1 MVEMNSTHPM
11 IEAQKLTK
19 FYGQHR
25 AISNVTFTVN
35 RGEILGFL
43 GPNGAGKTTTMKILT
58 CFISPS
64 SGTAR
69 VNGHD
74 VFDASLEARRQ
85 TGYLPESAPLYKEM
99 TVLEDLQFFAEMR
112 GVAAAKRAKAIQ
124 RVVEVCGL
132 GEVVGHEIRE
142 LSKGFRQRVGLAQA
156 MIHDPD
162 ILILDEP
169 TSGLDPNQI
178 VEIRG
183 LIKQLGR
190 EKTIILSTHNLS
202 EVQATCG
209 RVIIVNRGTIAAD
222 GTVEELSRQQEGRR
236 HTVITSPASADV
248 VKRAIE
254 SLGEAT
260 RTERGRDTADGE
272 AVFEVVAEGDKD
284 LRAVLAKAVVE
295 AGAPLLGLQRQDMS
309 LESVFRGLTLEETK
323 AGKAARAKAKRK
335 EREAAA
341 REAEAREA
349 EEPETG
355 SEEEEG
361 ADDSGST
368 GEEE

>member
-1 MVEMNSTHPM
+1 MNSTHPM

-19 FYGQHR
+19 FYGQHK

-74 VFDASLEARRQ
+74 VFDESLEARRQ

-112 GVAAAKRAKAIQ
+112 GVAASKRAKAMQ
-124 RVVEVCGL
+124 RVIEVCGL
-132 GEVVGHEIRE
+132 AEVVGHEIRE

-178 VEIRG
+178 VEIRS

-222 GTVEELSRQQEGRR
+222 GTVEELARKQEGRR
-236 HTVITSPASADV
+236 HTVVTSAESADA

-254 SLGEAT
+254 AMGEAT
-260 RTERGRDTADGE
+260 RTERGNDAADGE
-272 AVFEVVAEGDKD
+272 AAFEVFADGDKD
-284 LRAVLAKAVVE
+284 LRARLAKAVIE
-295 AGAPLLGLQRQDMS
+295 AGAPLLGLSRQDMS
-309 LESVFRGLTLEETK
+309 LESVFRGLTLEDSK
-323 AGKAARAKAKRK
+323 AGKAARARAKRK
-335 EREAAA
+335 QREEAEREAAEPE
-341 REAEAREA
+341 EAE
-349 EEPETG
+349 P
-355 SEEEEG
+355 EEEE
-361 ADDSGST
+361 DQGSK
-368 GEEE
+368 EEEE